1 MILRPLIT
9 EEPDPSRAGNGPQP
23 AWSAVERSQL
33 PRMDECWLIPQPA
46 HAALSG
52 EIAAQLSPE
61 HFPGITPEVV
71 QAIALH
77 DAGWGLPDAE
87 AIQKSRA
94 STPKNPNQPKSFIKF
109 PPQESLAI
117 WTFSIDT
124 TAKLSPVG
132 GYIVSRHFAA
142 IGKIQAGQYDSKHSA
157 FFARFEEQEMRR
169 QEKLLQK
176 ARATAAEMEPL
187 VKALQFCD
195 LLSLYISCGTL
206 EDASFPQTI
215 GGQEMVLRRKG
226 PGQSTIAPFPLKQE
240 AVFSVSGLRHPRP
253 PKIHASAQSF
263 SLRVAQAIG

>member
-9 EEPDPSRAGNGPQP
+9 EEPHGSGLQP
-23 AWSAVERSQL
+23 AWSVVERSQI

-52 EIAAQLSPE
+52 EIAAQLAPE
-61 HFPGITPEVV
+61 HFPGITPEVI

-87 AIQKSRA
+87 GIQKSRA
-94 STPKNPNQPKSFIKF
+94 ATPKNPNQPKSFIKF
-109 PPQESLAI
+109 PPQETLAI

-124 TAKLSPVG
+124 TQKLSAVG

-176 ARATAAEMEPL
+176 ARATAEQMEPL

-195 LLSLYISCGTL
+195 LLSLYISCGSL
-206 EDASFPQTI
+206 EDVTFPQKV
-215 GGQEMVLRRKG
+215 GDQEIALRRRG
-226 PGQSTIAPFPLKQE
+226 PGQCTMAPFPFQQE
-240 AVFSVSGLRHPRP
+240 SIFSISGVRHPRP
-253 PKIHASAQSF
+253 PRIHASAQSF
-263 SLRVAQAIG
+263 SLRIAQG

>member
-9 EEPDPSRAGNGPQP
+9 EEPQSHTPQP
-23 AWSAVERSQL
+23 AWSVVERSQL

-52 EIAAQLSPE
+52 EIASQLAPE
-61 HFPGITPEVV
+61 HFPGITPEVI

-87 AIQKSRA
+87 GIQKSRA
-94 STPKNPNQPKSFIKF
+94 ATAKNPNQPKSFIKF
-109 PPQESLAI
+109 APQDTLAI

-124 TAKLSPVG
+124 TQKLSAVG

-176 ARATAAEMEPL
+176 ARATAPDMEPL
-187 VKALQFCD
+187 VRALQFCD

-206 EDASFPQTI
+206 EDVTFPQQI
-215 GGQEMVLRRKG
+215 SGQELVLRRKG
-226 PGQSTIAPFPLKQE
+226 PGQCTLTPFPFQQE
-240 AVFSVSGLRHPRP
+240 GIFSVSGVRHPRP

-263 SLRVAQAIG
+263 SLRIAPG